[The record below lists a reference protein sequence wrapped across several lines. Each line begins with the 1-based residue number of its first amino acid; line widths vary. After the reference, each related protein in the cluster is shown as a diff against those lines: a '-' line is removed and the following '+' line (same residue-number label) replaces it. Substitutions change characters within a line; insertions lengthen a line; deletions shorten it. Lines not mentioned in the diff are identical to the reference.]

1 MRNIDPLIR
10 REFERLGINIV
21 ENDSLADLV
30 ITKVNHQRVKGF
42 LLAGFGAVLILVLTV
57 TFLRADNSGQNRTV
71 LNAGSSLSYTQETT
85 NPAVSPLPQAGY
97 RDIDGSSRKGSAITY
112 TFELKQG
119 WIIQEITDNPDPIMG
134 EAGKV
139 EVFKIDGDSQRLV
152 QQYSMSSRT
161 QINEFGVPQDGVYK
175 FVLTFT
181 NPNFKGRVRIAFVRS
196 L

>member
-21 ENDSLADLV
+21 ENESLADLV
-30 ITKVNHQRVKGF
+30 ISKVKYQRIKRFSFIALGVIALALSTF
-42 LLAGFGAVLILVLTV
+42 LLLQIAGTAK
-57 TFLRADNSGQNRTV
+57 SGEN
-71 LNAGSSLSYTQETT
+71 LPAGNSLSFNQESSS
-85 NPAVSPLPQAGY
+85 PEFLPLPQAGY
-97 RDIDGSSRKGSAITY
+97 WDINGSSKDGSTISY
-112 TFELKQG
+112 TFQLKQG

-134 EAGKV
+134 EAGKI
-139 EVFKIDGDSQRLV
+139 EVFKIDEDLPRLV

-161 QINEFGVPQDGVYK
+161 QINEFGVPQDGIYK

-181 NPNFKGRVRIAFVRS
+181 NPNFKGRVRVAFVRS

>member
-10 REFERLGINIV
+10 REFERLGINII

-30 ITKVNHQRVKGF
+30 ITKVKHQRAKRF
-42 LLAGFGAVLILVLTV
+42 LLAALGALLLVVLTV
-57 TFLRADNSGQNRTV
+57 IAFRVDNSGQMGSAGNK
-71 LNAGSSLSYTQETT
+71 GSSLSYTQDNT
-85 NPAVSPLPQAGY
+85 NSTVLPLPQAGY
-97 RDIDGSSRKGSAITY
+97 RDINGATKEGSTVSY
-112 TFELKQG
+112 TFQLKQG
-119 WIIQEITDNPDPIMG
+119 WIIEEITDNPDPIMG
-134 EAGKV
+134 EAGTI
-139 EVFKIDGDSQRLV
+139 EIFKMDDGTPRLV

-175 FVLTFT
+175 FVLSFT

>member
-1 MRNIDPLIR
+1 MSNIDPLIR

-30 ITKVNHQRVKGF
+30 ITKVKHQRIKRAALAAFGVLAISA
-42 LLAGFGAVLILVLTV
+42 LLFFIVRSDSSAQPSATN
-57 TFLRADNSGQNRTV
+57 NSGN
-71 LNAGSSLSYTQETT
+71 SLSYTQDSTDPEIL
-85 NPAVSPLPQAGY
+85 PLPQAGY
-97 RDIDGSSRKGSAITY
+97 RDINAATKEGSTVSY
-112 TFELKQG
+112 TFQLKQG

-134 EAGKV
+134 EAGKI
-139 EVFKIDGDSQRLV
+139 EIFKMDGGAPRLV

-161 QINEFGVPQDGVYK
+161 QINEFGVPQDGIYK
-175 FVLTFT
+175 FVLSFA

>member
-30 ITKVNHQRVKGF
+30 ITKVKHQRIKRAA
-42 LLAGFGAVLILVLTV
+42 LAALGVLAIAGLFFFIARSDSSAQPSATN
-57 TFLRADNSGQNRTV
+57 NSGN
-71 LNAGSSLSYTQETT
+71 SLSYTQDSN
-85 NPAVSPLPQAGY
+85 NPEILPLPQAGY
-97 RDIDGSSRKGSAITY
+97 RDINGATKEGSTVSY
-112 TFELKQG
+112 TFQLKQG
-119 WIIQEITDNPDPIMG
+119 WIIEEITDNPDPIMG
-134 EAGKV
+134 EAGKI
-139 EVFKIDGDSQRLV
+139 EIFKIDGGEPRLV

-161 QINEFGVPQDGVYK
+161 QINEFGVPQDGIYK
-175 FVLTFT
+175 FVFSFT